1 MSVTSTYT
9 DSDLRGRRRERAA
22 LDGLLDKARTGSS
35 GVLVLRG
42 EAGIGKTALLD
53 YAARQARGFRVAQV
67 CGVEA
72 EMELPFAAL
81 PQLLAAMHART
92 DRLPGPQR
100 DALAV
105 ALGEREGAA
114 PDRLRVGLAVL
125 SLLADTSDEQPLACL
140 IDDAH
145 WLDLSS
151 LRALAF
157 SARRL
162 VAERVAVVFAIP
174 DTSHIAELTGL
185 PDLRV
190 TRLDDPDARLL
201 LASAVHGRLDPSV
214 EDRVVGEA
222 HGNPLALLQLPRM
235 LGPADLAGGF
245 GLPGT
250 QPLPDRLKTSFI
262 RQYQSLAGS
271 TRRLLLIAAA
281 EPTGDVPLLWR
292 AAAVQS
298 IGTDAAAPAE
308 AADLAEFGGQV
319 RFCHPL
325 VRSAIYQAATPAERR
340 AAHQALAEATDP
352 SVDPD
357 RRAWHRARAAAGPD
371 EAVAAELERSAG
383 RAEARGGIAA
393 QAEFLQKA
401 AELTPDPAVRAPR
414 ALAAAQ
420 AKFAAGSADAA
431 YNLLASA
438 AIGPLDDLQQARASR
453 LRARLAFSWTRGS
466 DAPALLLHAAT
477 QLARLDADLGRE
489 TYLEATEA
497 AIAAGRLGS
506 SPDLSEAA
514 AAARSAPRPPEPPRA
529 IDILLD
535 GLVTRFT
542 EGYTAGVAPLRTA
555 LQALEHDDPRTPTP
569 DTLWYWLCVECSLT
583 PDPIAPDIWDDQAW
597 YELGIRSVS
606 RARDAGAVIALS
618 TALSSRACAQVH
630 AGEFEEAA
638 MFIDEAEAIARVTGS
653 TAPTYARLALAGWR
667 GQEAQALDFFETS
680 IKDSSARGEGRT
692 IGMAEY
698 AMALLYNGLAR
709 YDSALAA
716 ARRACQYEDPGIF
729 GWALVELVEAAA
741 RANDPEAATEALAQ
755 LAERTRASGTDWAQ
769 GIEARSRALLSG
781 GQTADTLYRE
791 GIQRLGR
798 TRLAVDLARAQL
810 VYGEWLRRENR
821 RQEAR
826 EVLRQA
832 YAVFSRTGADA
843 FAERARRE
851 LLATGETVRKRA
863 VDTAT
868 QLTAQEAQIAQM
880 AREGLTNP
888 EIAAQLFISP
898 RTVEWHLSH
907 VFGKL
912 GIASRKDLR

>member
-1 MSVTSTYT
+1 MSVTSAYT
-9 DSDLRGRRRERAA
+9 DSGLRGRRRECGA
-22 LDGLLDKARTGSS
+22 LHELLDKARTGSS
-35 GVLVLRG
+35 GVLVMRG

-53 YAARQARGFRVAQV
+53 YAARQAHGFRVARV
-67 CGVEA
+67 CGVES

-81 PQLLAAMHART
+81 QQLLAAMLARM

-100 DALAV
+100 ESLAV
-105 ALGEREGAA
+105 ALGEQEGAA

-125 SLLADTSDEQPLACL
+125 SLLADTSDQQPLACL
-140 IDDAH
+140 IDDAY
-145 WLDLSS
+145 WLDRSS

-162 VAERVAVVFAIP
+162 VAERVAVLFAIP
-174 DTSHIAELTGL
+174 DTSHIPELTGF
-185 PDLRV
+185 PDLPV

-214 EDRVVGEA
+214 ADRVVGEA
-222 HGNPLALLQLPRM
+222 HGNPLALLQLPRI

-250 QPLPDRLKTSFI
+250 RPLPDRLKTSFV
-262 RQYQSLAGS
+262 RQYQSLPDS
-271 TRRLLLIAAA
+271 TRSLLLIAAA

-292 AAAVQS
+292 AAATQS
-298 IGTDAAAPAE
+298 IGTDAAVPAE
-308 AADLAEFGGQV
+308 SADLAEFGSQV
-319 RFCHPL
+319 QFRHPI

-352 SVDPD
+352 RVDPD
-357 RRAWHRARAAAGPD
+357 RWAWHRARAAAGPD
-371 EAVAAELERSAG
+371 EVVAAELECSAG
-383 RAEARGGIAA
+383 RAEARGGVAA

-431 YNLLASA
+431 YRLLGTA
-438 AIGPLDDLQQARASR
+438 AIGPLDALQQARASR
-453 LRARLAFSWTRGS
+453 LRARIAFSWTRGS
-466 DAPALLLHAAT
+466 DAPALLLDAAK
-477 QLARLDADLGRE
+477 QLARLAPDLGRE

-506 SPDLSEAA
+506 SPDLLEAA
-514 AAARSAPRPPEPPRA
+514 AAARNAPRPPQPPRA

-542 EGYTAGVAPLRTA
+542 EGYIAGVAPLRTA
-555 LQALEHDDPRTPTP
+555 LQALEHDDPRTCRHES
-569 DTLWYWLCVECSLT
+569 LWYWLRVECSLT
-583 PDPIAPDIWDDQAW
+583 PEPIAPDIWDDQAW
-597 YELGIRSVS
+597 HDLGIRSVG

-630 AGEFEEAA
+630 AGEFDEAA
-638 MFIDEAEAIARVTGS
+638 MYIEEAEAIAQVTGS
-653 TAPTYARLALAGWR
+653 APPTYARLALAGWR

-680 IKDSSARGEGRT
+680 IKDASARGEGRT

-698 AMALLYNGLAR
+698 AMAVLYNGLGR
-709 YDSALAA
+709 YETALAA
-716 ARRACQYEDPGIF
+716 ARRACQYEDPGVF
-729 GWALVELVEAAA
+729 GRSLVELIEAAA
-741 RANDPEAATEALAQ
+741 RSGDQETGSEALAM
-755 LAERTRASGTDWAQ
+755 LAERTRASGTDWAR
-769 GIEARSRALLSG
+769 GIEARSRALLSA

-791 GIQRLGR
+791 GVQRLGR

-810 VYGEWLRRENR
+810 IYGEWLRRENR
-821 RQEAR
+821 REEAR
-826 EVLRQA
+826 EALRPA
-832 YAVFSRTGADA
+832 YAAFSRIGADA
-843 FAERARRE
+843 FAERTRRE
-851 LLATGETVRKRA
+851 LMATGETVRKRA
-863 VDTAT
+863 VDNAT
-868 QLTAQEAQIAQM
+868 HLTAQEAQIAQL
-880 AREGLTNP
+880 AKDGLTNP
-888 EIAAQLFISP
+888 EIAARLFISP